1 MRDAGPASDVLSP
14 VRIYLLRRI
23 MSFPTRKHADR
34 FAALLI
40 LFMAVTAI
48 LSGARAGVPEWLG
61 GLAAW
66 GAVILMWPALDHRQR
81 RLTWILIGI
90 GVVAIV
96 WAGWQSGQWQWAGVL
111 TKNIALLGML
121 AGVSFLQ
128 LLGLGEA
135 GDAPRGEGAL
145 WRTVAGVH
153 AFGAVINLSSVFI
166 MADRMAGGRSPSV
179 AQLSAL
185 TRGFLGA
192 ALWSP
197 FFAATAVA
205 LTYAPGA
212 TLGELAAVGI
222 PLAMVLIVLAVRDL
236 LRDPALA
243 RDFVGYPMRP
253 FALWVPGLLALI
265 VIAGHWLLPS
275 WSTLAIV
282 TLAAPVMAVS
292 IVLLRAGVLEGGTQ
306 VSRHVSLRLPAMR
319 GEMSLFLAAAVF
331 ATGLDALI
339 ASSGG
344 WLPIQHVGAFEAAL
358 VLAGMILL
366 CVLGIHAVI
375 SITSVAA
382 WLAPLNPD
390 PLLMAAVYVQCWAIG
405 LAASPMSGIHLALQG
420 RYGVSSVVLARA
432 NIRYCVQA
440 YSAAVIVLFVL
451 GWWRGI

>member
-1 MRDAGPASDVLSP
+1 MPLT
-14 VRIYLLRRI
+14 
-23 MSFPTRKHADR
+23 FHKHVDR

-48 LSGARAGVPEWLG
+48 LSGAGARVPEWLA

-66 GAVILMWPALDHRQR
+66 GAVILLWPGLDRRQR
-81 RLTWILIGI
+81 RLIWILIGI
-90 GVVAIV
+90 GVLALL
-96 WAGWQSGQWQWAGVL
+96 WSGWRTGQWLWSGVL

-135 GDAPRGEGAL
+135 GETPRGRGAL

-153 AFGAVINLSSVFI
+153 AFGAVINLSAVFI
-166 MADRMAGGRSPSV
+166 MADRMAGGRTPGLP
-179 AQLSAL
+179 QLSAL

-205 LTYAPGA
+205 MTFAPGA
-212 TLGELAAVGI
+212 TLAELAVAGI
-222 PLAMVLIVLAVRDL
+222 PLALVLIVLAVRDL
-236 LRDPALA
+236 SRDPALVREFA
-243 RDFVGYPMRP
+243 GYPMRP
-253 FALWVPGLLALI
+253 SALWVPGLLALI
-265 VIAGHWLLPS
+265 VVAGHWLVPS

-282 TLAAPVMAVS
+282 TCAAPVMAVS
-292 IVLLRAGVLEGGTQ
+292 ITMLRAGVVEGGSN
-306 VSRHVSLRLPAMR
+306 VARHAFLRLPAMR
-319 GEMSLFLAAAVF
+319 GEISLFLAAAVF

-339 ASSGG
+339 AGG
-344 WLPIQHVGAFEAAL
+344 DVWLPMQHVGALQAAL

-375 SITSVAA
+375 SITTVAA

-390 PLLMAAVYVQCWAIG
+390 PVLMAAVYVQCWAIG

-420 RYGVSSVVLARA
+420 RYGVSSVALARA

-440 YSAAVIVLFVL
+440 YVAAVIALFAIAA
-451 GWWRGI
+451 WRGQ

>member
-1 MRDAGPASDVLSP
+1 MLPVYAPVSP
-14 VRIYLLRRI
+14 N
-23 MSFPTRKHADR
+23 FPWSSCYMPLFTRKLADR
-34 FAALLI
+34 LAALLI
-40 LFMAVTAI
+40 LFMTFIAI
-48 LSGARAGVPEWLG
+48 LSGAATGVPEWLG

-66 GAVILMWPALDHRQR
+66 GAVALMWQGLDHRQR
-81 RLTWILIGI
+81 RVAWLLIGI
-90 GVVAIV
+90 GVAALV
-96 WAGWQSGQWQWAGVL
+96 WAGLQNGQWPWMGVL

-135 GDAPRGEGAL
+135 GESPRGPGAL
-145 WRTVAGVH
+145 WRTIAGVH
-153 AFGAVINLSSVFI
+153 VFGAVINLSAVFI
-166 MADRMAGGRSPSV
+166 MGDRMAGGKTPSIP
-179 AQLSAL
+179 QLNAL

-212 TLGELAAVGI
+212 TLGEMAAAGI
-222 PLAMVLIVLAVRDL
+222 PLALVLIVLAGRDL
-236 LRDPALA
+236 LRDPALG

-253 FALWVPGLLALI
+253 AALWVPMSLALL
-265 VIAGHWLLPS
+265 VIAGHWFMPS
-275 WSTLAIV
+275 WSTLAVV
-282 TLAAPVMAVS
+282 TLAAPVMAVT
-292 IVLLRAGVLEGGTQ
+292 VVMLRAGLIEGGTQ
-306 VSRHVSLRLPAMR
+306 MARHVARRLPAMR

-344 WLPIQHVGAFEAAL
+344 WLPMTHVGAPQAAM

-375 SITSVAA
+375 SITTVAA

-390 PLLMAAVYVQCWAIG
+390 PVLMAVVYVQCWAIG

-420 RYGVSSVVLARA
+420 RYGASGAEMARGNVRYSLQAYVAAVVVLFILA
-432 NIRYCVQA
+432 
-440 YSAAVIVLFVL
+440 
-451 GWWRGI
+451 WWRGL